1 MVDETLSELVI
12 QENDVSNLLKS
23 LDTNKATGPDQ
34 ISQMMLK
41 QAGDTI
47 VGSLTKL
54 FNISLSTA
62 QYPSQWKKAHI
73 IPIW

>member
-23 LDTNKATGPDQ
+23 LDTNKATGP